1 MTLKSILMGSAL
13 ALSSL
18 AMLSACQNDNAVQNP
33 VEMPKEAKLGT
44 FGVDL
49 NNVDQSVKPG
59 DDFFR
64 YVNGRWLDE
73 TEIPADKSNYGS
85 FSVLADQAELRVR
98 NIIETAAETGDKGS
112 AAQKRIGALFTSYMD
127 TDTIEAKGMTP
138 LKAGIDAIYALES
151 HGDIAMAFADRANDL
166 TLPFSP
172 YVYIDSKD
180 TTQYITYMGQ
190 GGLGLSSRKYYLED
204 TKRNL
209 NIRAGYLEYIEAAL
223 EAAGVDDAGA
233 RAQGVLDFETQIA
246 QAHWSRVKRRDR
258 DLTYNKMSM
267 SDLAEYAPG
276 LPWAEMMKT
285 AGIGDID
292 TIVLTQNTAV
302 QDSAEVF
309 VNTPV
314 NVVQDYMTFHLVN
327 DYAQYLPANIDTA
340 QFNFYGKVLRGTAEQ
355 RPRWKRGVSHVNGIV
370 GELVGKVYVENY
382 FPESSKNQMQDLVEN
397 LRVVFKTGIDDL
409 EWMSA
414 ETKDQAQYKLAKF
427 NPKIGYPDEWETYDG
442 LAIDKDDLVGTV
454 RAARLWRWNDRVGKL
469 GQPIDR
475 NVWGMTPQ
483 TVNAYYNS
491 SLNEIVFPAAIL
503 DAPFF
508 DPNADAAVNYG
519 GIGAVIGHEMGH
531 GFDDQ
536 GRKTNGDGL
545 LQDWWTKEDAEN
557 FQARA
562 ARLGEQYSAFEPV
575 PGKFVDGEL
584 TMGENIG
591 DLTGVTMAYKAYK
604 RSLGGE
610 EAPIIDGLT
619 GDQRFFMAYAQ
630 IWQRKFTEKE
640 MESRLINDTHSL
652 SQYRA
657 NGIVRN
663 FDPWY
668 EAFDVTSE
676 DALYLPPEERVRIWE

>member
-13 ALSSL
+13 ALGSL
-18 AMLSACQNDNAVQNP
+18 SLLSACQNDGSAQNP
-33 VEMPKEAKLGT
+33 VEISKDAKLGS

-98 NIIETAAETGDKGS
+98 NIIEKAAEAGEDGS
-112 AAQKRIGALFTSYMD
+112 AAQQRIGALFTSYMD
-127 TDTIEAKGMTP
+127 TDTIEAKGMSP
-138 LKAGIDAIYALES
+138 IKADIDAIYALQS
-151 HGDIAMAFADRANDL
+151 HSDIAMAFANRANDL

-204 TKRNL
+204 TERNL

-223 EAAGVDDAGA
+223 DAAGVADAA
-233 RAQGVLDFETQIA
+233 SRAQGVLDFETQIA

-267 SDLAEYAPG
+267 TDLAEYAPG

-285 AGIGDID
+285 AGIGEID

-302 QDSAEVF
+302 QDSAEIF
-309 VNTPV
+309 LSAPV
-314 NVVQDYMTFHLVN
+314 DIVQDYMAFHLVN
-327 DYAQYLPANIDTA
+327 DYAQYLPANIDA
-340 QFNFYGKVLRGTAEQ
+340 AKFNFYGKVLRGTAEQ
-355 RPRWKRGVSHVNGIV
+355 RPRWKRGVSHVNGTV
-370 GELVGKVYVENY
+370 GELVGKIYVENY

-409 EWMSA
+409 EWMSE

-442 LAIDKDDLVGTV
+442 LTVDKDDLVGSV

-508 DPNADAAVNYG
+508 DPNADPAVNYG

-545 LQDWWTKEDAEN
+545 LQDWWTKEDAAN

-562 ARLGEQYSAFEPV
+562 ARLGKQYDAFEPL
-575 PGKFVDGEL
+575 PGKFVDGQL

-610 EAPIIDGLT
+610 DAPFIDGLT

-668 EAFDVTSE
+668 EAFDVTPE